1 MASLTAHLR
10 AGVEH
15 GRLGFHP
22 ACPRCRDERL
32 AGNIDSEPIVSRR
45 TQAVVAAGVLAIST
59 ASPAVAVAAEPDQ
72 EQEGGAAPA
81 PDGGSG
87 GTVDDPA
94 YDPGGD
100 DTPLD
105 VDIGPSTGSPSAGGD
120 VDDGDDGTPIDGEE
134 PDDPEGRLVLDE
146 SPAEPAPTG
155 GAPTPSNPVLPPDTD
170 VPGQAVEPQAEEPES
185 DPVSGRLRESTGER
199 HEGGRHLVARA
210 REPSNFHGGLAG
222 GSAPATLSE
231 ASPSEQSAVDTEGAI
246 AVEQVAQAGA
256 RGTAPVRGQ
265 RYTVQSGDSLWSIAQ
280 RLLGRDATN
289 GQIAREV
296 GKLWRLNEER
306 IGTGSPSLLPVGTVL
321 RVR

>member
-10 AGVEH
+10 AGAEH

-45 TQAVVAAGVLAIST
+45 TQAVVAAGVLAVST

-72 EQEGGAAPA
+72 EQEGGAAPT
-81 PDGGSG
+81 PEGGSG

-94 YDPGGD
+94 YDPGGA

-105 VDIGPSTGSPSAGGD
+105 VDVGPPTGSPTAGGG

-146 SPAEPAPTG
+146 PPAEPAPTG
-155 GAPTPSNPVLPPDTD
+155 ADPAPSTPVVPPDTG
-170 VPGQAVEPQAEEPES
+170 VPGQAVGPQAEQPENA
-185 DPVSGRLRESTGER
+185 PVSGRLRESTGER
-199 HEGGRHLVARA
+199 HEGGRHLVVHAPER
-210 REPSNFHGGLAG
+210 SNIRGGVPAD
-222 GSAPATLSE
+222 SAPATLTE
-231 ASPSEQSAVDTEGAI
+231 ASPTEQSAVDTGAAI
-246 AVEQVAQAGA
+246 PVEQVSGAVA
-256 RGTAPVRGQ
+256 RGTPPARGE
-265 RYTVQSGDSLWSIAQ
+265 RYTVQEGDSLWSIAQ
-280 RLLGRDATN
+280 RRLGRDATN
-289 GQIAREV
+289 GQVAREV
-296 GKLWRLNEER
+296 GRLWRLNEER

>member
-1 MASLTAHLR
+1 LASLTAHLR
-10 AGVEH
+10 AGAEH

-45 TQAVVAAGVLAIST
+45 TQAVVAAGVLAVST
-59 ASPAVAVAAEPDQ
+59 ATPAVAVAAEPDQ
-72 EQEGGAAPA
+72 EQEGGGAPT

-105 VDIGPSTGSPSAGGD
+105 VDVGPPTGSPSAGGD
-120 VDDGDDGTPIDGEE
+120 VDDGDDGTPIDGED

-146 SPAEPAPTG
+146 PAAEPAPTG
-155 GAPTPSNPVLPPDTD
+155 GEPAPSTPVVPPDTD
-170 VPGQAVEPQAEEPES
+170 GPGQAVEPQAEAPES
-185 DPVSGRLRESTGER
+185 PPVSGRLRERTGER
-199 HEGGRHLVARA
+199 REGGRHLVVHAPER
-210 REPSNFHGGLAG
+210 SNIHGGVQA
-222 GSAPATLSE
+222 GSAPATLTE
-231 ASPSEQSAVDTEGAI
+231 ASATEQGAVDTGVAI
-246 AVEQVAQAGA
+246 SVEQVPGSVA
-256 RGTAPVRGQ
+256 RGTQPARGE
-265 RYTVQSGDSLWSIAQ
+265 RYTVEEGDSLWSIAQ

-289 GQIAREV
+289 GKIAREV
-296 GKLWRLNEER
+296 DRLWRLNEER

-321 RVR
+321 RLR